1 MIGQFING
9 PQSVIRRQRRLSP
22 SHGVTNHLS
31 VKFVNSSRRTLARV
45 LDTRA
50 GADSMYIDEL
60 MILMNLY
67 YCNIKQEV
75 TSSRSSVIN
84 SAGIDESDAH
94 SPALT
99 KTPELTASTLEGWSG
114 AVVPDRTAPPPPPL
128 HDPGGTQ
135 ASSMRSNNH
144 PVANG
149 PSSSR

>member
-22 SHGVTNHLS
+22 SRGVTNQLS

-50 GADSMYIDEL
+50 GADSMHIDEL

-67 YCNIKQEV
+67 YCNIKQVV

-99 KTPELTASTLEGWSG
+99 RTPELTASTLEGWSG
-114 AVVPDRTAPPPPPL
+114 AVVPDRTMPPPPPL
-128 HDPGGTQ
+128 HDPGGTH
-135 ASSMRSNNH
+135 ASCMRCDGHSA
-144 PVANG
+144 AN
-149 PSSSR
+149 